1 MMKHYTN
8 CGEPVVDIA
17 KFCQKCGTEVLP
29 PVSLIPLVERD
40 DEEDDLIYKGS
51 FKKKKKRSTKDE
63 KIPGI
68 MGSGSGPD
76 FGPGFGPGTS
86 SSSSS
91 TFLGR
96 AISSLSIVALEVKN
110 RRAKATI
117 ED

>member
-1 MMKHYTN
+1 MMKHYN
-8 CGEPVVDIA
+8 NYGEPVVDIA
-17 KFCQKCGTEVLP
+17 KFCQKCGIEVLP

-68 MGSGSGPD
+68 MGSSSSPD
-76 FGPGFGPGTS
+76 FGSSFGPGTS

-96 AISSLSIVALEVKN
+96 AISSSLMAALEVKN
-110 RRAKATI
+110 RRAKAII